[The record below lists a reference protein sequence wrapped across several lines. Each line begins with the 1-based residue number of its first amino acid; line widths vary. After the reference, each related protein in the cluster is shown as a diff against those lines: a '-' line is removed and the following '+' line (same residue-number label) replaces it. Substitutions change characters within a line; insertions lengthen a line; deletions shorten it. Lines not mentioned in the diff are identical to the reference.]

1 MTHTGPGETGIPEQA
16 AGAWRQLQS
25 AFGDPQTAETF
36 RPLARHAPRA
46 FAGYVALRSAATEPP
61 PGGSLPTATK
71 ELIMLAALCMGR
83 KSNPAPVLHVQKAMQ
98 AGASVADIAE
108 MVALVLTVGGMIT
121 YQSTGRALI
130 EAAEEFDRSLHGASG
145 GPSA

>member
-1 MTHTGPGETGIPEQA
+1 MTRAAPQDRDIPAEA
-16 AGAWRQLQS
+16 ADAWRKLQGD
-25 AFGDPQTAETF
+25 FGDPETAETF

-46 FAGYVALRSAATEPP
+46 FAGYVALRSAATDPP

-83 KSNPAPVLHVQKAMQ
+83 KSNPAPVLHVKKAML
-98 AGASVADIAE
+98 AGASVADVAE
-108 MVALVLTVGGMIT
+108 MVSLVLTVGGMIT

-130 EAAEEFDRSLHGASG
+130 EAAEEYDREINGAG
-145 GPSA
+145 